1 MRKNQYLIRSC
12 RLTMTQEAVAMTM
25 KKFQVELPEDMLE
38 KMRKGYA
45 AKRKQG
51 GYEVKNI
58 SDEELAEYFMSMG
71 LNYVDRKISEILDKE
86 NK

>member
-1 MRKNQYLIRSC
+1 
-12 RLTMTQEAVAMTM
+12 
-25 KKFQVELPEDMLE
+25 MLE

-51 GYEVKNI
+51 GYDVKDI
-58 SDEELAEYFMSMG
+58 SDEDLAEYFMGMG

-86 NK
+86 KK

>member
-1 MRKNQYLIRSC
+1 
-12 RLTMTQEAVAMTM
+12 
-25 KKFQVELPEDMLE
+25 MLE

>member
-1 MRKNQYLIRSC
+1 
-12 RLTMTQEAVAMTM
+12 MTM

-51 GYEVKNI
+51 GYEVKK
-58 SDEELAEYFMSMG
+58 YQ
-71 LNYVDRKISEILDKE
+71 R
-86 NK
+86 

>member
-1 MRKNQYLIRSC
+1 
-12 RLTMTQEAVAMTM
+12 MTM

-51 GYEVKNI
+51 GYDVKDI
-58 SDEELAEYFMSMG
+58 SDEDLAEYFMGMG
-71 LNYVDRKISEILDKE
+71 LNYVDRKICEMLSKG
-86 NK
+86 KK

>member
-1 MRKNQYLIRSC
+1 
-12 RLTMTQEAVAMTM
+12 MTM

-51 GYEVKNI
+51 GYDVKDI
-58 SDEELAEYFMSMG
+58 SDEDLAEYFMRMG
-71 LNYVDRKISEILDKE
+71 LNYFDRIISGSRDDD

>member
-1 MRKNQYLIRSC
+1 
-12 RLTMTQEAVAMTM
+12 MTM
-25 KKFQVELPEDMLE
+25 KKVQVELPEDMLE

-51 GYEVKNI
+51 GYDVKDI
-58 SDEELAEYFMSMG
+58 SDEDLAEYFMGMG

-86 NK
+86 KK